1 MTIKFEPVK
10 RVVFAD
16 IPYNLPERKTQ
27 GAAAYDLEAIE
38 DIIIPPKN
46 DILRSIK
53 LKVESLLFKTGMHNI
68 VDLMFGEYSEHKAIT
83 DKAFTLEEVAEITK
97 GNRPTIVRTGMKVKI
112 PEDMVCVVVPRSTS
126 SVKYWLKM
134 SNSIGIIDSDYYN
147 SKDNDGEIGLIFEN
161 DLPFPIQIK
170 KGDIIGQALI
180 LPRHIVDN
188 EKEIENVRNGG
199 YGSTTK

>member
-1 MTIKFEPVK
+1 MFQTMLEQV
-10 RVVFAD
+10 
-16 IPYNLPERKTQ
+16 RKNCP
-27 GAAAYDLEAIE
+27 LI
-38 DIIIPPKN
+38 
-46 DILRSIK
+46 
-53 LKVESLLFKTGMHNI
+53 HNI
-68 VDLMFGEYSEHKAIT
+68 TNYVTVNDCANIVIACGASPIMAD
-83 DKAFTLEEVAEITK
+83 DKEEVAEITK

-112 PEDMVCVVVPRSTS
+112 PEDMVCIVVPRSSS